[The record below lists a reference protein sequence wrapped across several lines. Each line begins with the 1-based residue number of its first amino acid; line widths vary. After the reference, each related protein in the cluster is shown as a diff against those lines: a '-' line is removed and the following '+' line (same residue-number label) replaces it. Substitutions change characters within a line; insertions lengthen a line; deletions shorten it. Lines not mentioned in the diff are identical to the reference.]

1 MTDQEVNIDKNIRE
15 IKRSLPEHVT
25 LVAISKTKSNE
36 AIMEAYEAGQ
46 RIFGENRV
54 QELEVKQPDLPK
66 DIQWHMVGHLQ
77 RNKVKYIAPFISMIH
92 AVDTPRLL
100 REINKQAKKNDRVID
115 CLLQMKIAEED
126 TKFGMDPTQIKEIL
140 TSENYS
146 QYENVRVRGLMAM
159 ATFTDDKDQVNR
171 EFKTIHNLYK
181 DLKDPYN
188 FDILSIGMSGDY
200 PIAIENGSTMI
211 RVGSAIFGDRE

>member
-115 CLLQMKIAEED
+115 CLLQLKIAEED
-126 TKFGMDPTQIKEIL
+126 TKFGMDATQIKEIL
-140 TSENYS
+140 ASENYS

>member
-1 MTDQEVNIDKNIRE
+1 MNIEQNIKALKQNLPKNV
-15 IKRSLPEHVT
+15 S

-36 AIMEAYEAGQ
+36 AIMEAYNAGQ

-54 QELEVKQPDLPK
+54 QELEGKYEALPK

-77 RNKVKYIAPFISMIH
+77 RNKVRDIAAFIHMIH
-92 AVDTPRLL
+92 AVDSPRLL
-100 REINKQAKKNDRVID
+100 REINKQAEINNRTID

-126 TKFGMDPTQIKEIL
+126 TKFGMDEAQIKDLIK
-140 TSENYS
+140 SEDYS
-146 QYENVRVRGLMAM
+146 KYKNIRVRGLMAM
-159 ATFTDDKDQVNR
+159 ATFTEDKEQINR
-171 EFKTIHNLYK
+171 EFRTIKNLFQE
-181 DLKDPYN
+181 LKEAQE

-211 RVGSAIFGDRE
+211 RVGSALFGARE

>member
-1 MTDQEVNIDKNIRE
+1 MTIEQNIEK
-15 IKRSLPEHVT
+15 IKQNLPENVE

-36 AIMEAYEAGQ
+36 AIMEAYNAGQ

-54 QELEVKQPDLPK
+54 QELEVKYPDLPK
-66 DIQWHMVGHLQ
+66 DIEWHMVGHLQ
-77 RNKVKYIAPFISMIH
+77 RNKVRDIAPFVSMIH

-100 REINKQAKKNDRVID
+100 REINNRAKANDRVID

-126 TKFGMDPTQIKEIL
+126 TKHGMDAAQIKEIL
-140 TSENYS
+140 DSEDYS

-159 ATFTDDKDQVNR
+159 ATFTEDKEQLDR
-171 EFKTIHNLYK
+171 EFKTIKNLYNE
-181 DLKDPYN
+181 LKDSKK
-188 FDILSIGMSGDY
+188 FDILSIGMSRDY
-200 PIAIENGSTMI
+200 PIAIENGSTMV